1 MNAIFCKFDYPYFTQ
16 GVSLKIYTGEITA
29 ILGHNGAGKFWM
41 ERLILCGNGVSK
53 KSFVPVKMIISL
65 CVTSIDCSITI
76 RRSAT
81 IWNVILPFV
90 TTHLRNNV
98 CVFQY

>member
-1 MNAIFCKFDYPYFTQ
+1 
-16 GVSLKIYTGEITA
+16 
-29 ILGHNGAGKFWM
+29 M

-90 TTHLRNNV
+90 EQRI
-98 CVFQY
+98 

>member
-1 MNAIFCKFDYPYFTQ
+1 MNAIFLQVCLSLFYTSQ

-41 ERLILCGNGVSK
+41 ENDHNFFLIMEQVRSN

-65 CVTSIDCSITI
+65 CVASIDCGCITI
-76 RRSAT
+76 
-81 IWNVILPFV
+81 
-90 TTHLRNNV
+90 
-98 CVFQY
+98 